1 MKCNDICTPQ
11 LSIYDSA
18 CPLHGAKAL
27 KTKLQRRKETQGKR
41 TSEGYEPKPGE
52 KVEVRGD

>member
-1 MKCNDICTPQ
+1 MVFTGNMHQDEFICTCEDDK
-11 LSIYDSA
+11 I
-18 CPLHGAKAL
+18 CRIH
-27 KTKLQRRKETQGKR
+27 KLMKSKKETQGKR